1 MARSIDTDPLQA
13 FNFYLLDVPIPSVI
27 PVAFP
32 FKEGQGASEGQ
43 LLSFKSI
50 SIPDVKLETKEVQ
63 EGNWPF
69 KHVIPLGYVST
80 GECTIRSAVTPLS
93 LDFYI
98 WFHQAV
104 YGIFGPRRNFT
115 VVQAR
120 ADKQIPRRVI
130 LLEGCIPISWK
141 PTSDFDASSSELS
154 IEELTM
160 SVHRVEVL
168 PGVPI

>member
-1 MARSIDTDPLQA
+1 MARSVDSDPLSN
-13 FNFYLLDVPIPSVI
+13 FNFYLLDVPTVAIP

-32 FKEGQGASEGQ
+32 FKIGQGISEGQ

-50 SIPDVKLETKEVQ
+50 SIPQMTLETKQIQ

-69 KHVIPLGYVST
+69 KHTIPTGFVST
-80 GECTIRSAVTPLS
+80 GDCTITSAITPLS
-93 LDFYI
+93 LDFYL

-104 YGIFGPRRNFT
+104 YGVGGPRRNFAVIQT
-115 VVQAR
+115 RQ
-120 ADKQIPRRVI
+120 DKQIPRRII
-130 LLEGCIPISWK
+130 LLEGCLPISWK
-141 PTSDFDASSSELS
+141 PSSDFDAFSSDLS

-160 SVHRVEVL
+160 SVNRVEVT